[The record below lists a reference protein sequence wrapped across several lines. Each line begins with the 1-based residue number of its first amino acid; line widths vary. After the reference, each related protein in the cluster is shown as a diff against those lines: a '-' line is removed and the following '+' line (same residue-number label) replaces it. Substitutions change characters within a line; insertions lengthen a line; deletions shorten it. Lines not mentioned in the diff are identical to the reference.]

1 MFCGVVGSRGC
12 AVLRALGLSESWFYK
27 WLSYEP
33 SERDERRERL
43 DVAVKASFRAS
54 EGNYGSP
61 RVREDLVEDG
71 WKVSPKTVAAS
82 MRRQG
87 LVARLKRTRRSLTR
101 PDAAA
106 DPVPDL
112 LGRDFGAEAINQ
124 KWCGDLTE
132 IPTGEGSSTWR
143 PCWTWG
149 ADGCRASR

>member
-1 MFCGVVGSRGC
+1 MIVASFVAAQRTDHGVPHALC
-12 AVLRALGLSESWFYK
+12 CRALGLSESWFYK

-82 MRRQG
+82 MRRQDRG
-87 LVARLKRTRRSLTR
+87 RVDAPPR
-101 PDAAA
+101 PGRPAQAHA
-106 DPVPDL
+106 SVPHPP
-112 LGRDFGAEAINQ
+112 G
-124 KWCGDLTE
+124 CGC
-132 IPTGEGSSTWR
+132 GSG
-143 PCWTWG
+143 P
-149 ADGCRASR
+149 